1 MSDKEAGMPA
11 QSSSKAA
18 AKDDAAAA
26 AATVGAAPAVSTV
39 DGPPERSGEDLRREW
54 ADANGVDP
62 SDMHEIRYP
71 GGWVDRFDGNGWV
84 QEGGY

>member
-11 QSSSKAA
+11 QSNKAA
-18 AKDDAAAA
+18 AKPELTPE
-26 AATVGAAPAVSTV
+26 ATPAP
-39 DGPPERSGEDLRREW
+39 DRSGEDFRKEW
-54 ADANGVDP
+54 ADANKVDP
-62 SDMHEIRYP
+62 SEMHEIHYP

>member
-11 QSSSKAA
+11 QSNKAA
-18 AKDDAAAA
+18 APK
-26 AATVGAAPAVSTV
+26 VEEAAPAAVSTV
-39 DGPPERSGEDLRREW
+39 DGPPERSGEDFRKEW
-54 ADANGVDP
+54 ADANGKDP
-62 SDMHEIRYP
+62 SEMHEIRYP

>member
-1 MSDKEAGMPA
+1 MAET
-11 QSSSKAA
+11 QNKAA
-18 AKDDAAAA
+18 AKPEANVQPAA
-26 AATVGAAPAVSTV
+26 
-39 DGPPERSGEDLRREW
+39 GPPKRPGEEFRQEW

-62 SDMHEIRYP
+62 SEMHTIRYP

>member
-11 QSSSKAA
+11 QSNKAA
-18 AKDDAAAA
+18 VEAADVPTAD
-26 AATVGAAPAVSTV
+26 T
-39 DGPPERSGEDLRREW
+39 PPKRPGEEYRREW

-62 SDMHEIRYP
+62 SQMHELHHP